1 MKTLLLTFV
10 LSLFCA
16 CAFPQKIT
24 GKWTCEKEVV
34 KTLQMGYDD
43 LYCTYKFKK
52 NGVMIIKIKG
62 QTVFDHDPYNY
73 ERDHIR
79 SGSIKIK
86 GHYEVKE
93 GKISSIVVN
102 DDVECFADEYNPPR
116 EENGMKA
123 GPMFVGDISREAN
136 YKKNKSLHLRKKLLD
151 YRFLWD
157 WDNEPITI
165 TKEELVIGDKLK
177 CRR

>member
-1 MKTLLLTFV
+1 MKKII
-10 LSLFCA
+10 LSLSVFLFCA

-24 GKWTCEKEVV
+24 GKWDCEKEVV
-34 KTLQMGYDD
+34 KTLQTSYED

-62 QTVFDHDPYNY
+62 QTFLSHSILYGVRF
-73 ERDHIR
+73 R

-86 GHYEVKE
+86 GHYEITD

-102 DDVECFADEYNPPR
+102 DDVECFADEYNPPID
-116 EENGMKA
+116 EKYPPSLSVTQNELE
-123 GPMFVGDISREAN
+123 SN
-136 YKKNKSLHLRKKLLD
+136 YKMKKSTHLRKKLLV

-177 CRR
+177 CKR

>member
-1 MKTLLLTFV
+1 MKKIILSLLVF
-10 LSLFCA
+10 LFCA

-34 KTLQMGYDD
+34 KTLQTSYED

-62 QTVFDHDPYNY
+62 QTFLSHSILYGVRF
-73 ERDHIR
+73 R

-86 GHYEVKE
+86 GHYEITD

-102 DDVECFADEYNPPR
+102 DDVECFADEYYSPSV
-116 EENGMKA
+116 ENGMNA
-123 GPMFVGDISREAN
+123 GTMFVGDIHRDAY
-136 YKKNKSLHLRKKLLD
+136 YKKYKSLHLRKILLD

-157 WDNEPITI
+157 WDNEPIAI
-165 TKEELVIGDKLK
+165 TKEELVIGEKLK

>member
-1 MKTLLLTFV
+1 
-10 LSLFCA
+10 
-16 CAFPQKIT
+16 
-24 GKWTCEKEVV
+24 
-34 KTLQMGYDD
+34 MGYDD

-62 QTVFDHDPYNY
+62 QTVFDHNPYNY

-86 GHYEVKE
+86 GHYEIKD

-102 DDVECFADEYNPPR
+102 DDVECFADEYNPPI
-116 EENGMKA
+116 EENNVNTA
-123 GPMFVGDISREAN
+123 SLFVGQNERETN
-136 YKKNKSLHLRKKLLD
+136 YSSKKSQHLRKKLLD
-151 YRFLWD
+151 YRFHWD

-177 CRR
+177 CKR

>member
-1 MKTLLLTFV
+1 MKKIILSLLVF
-10 LSLFCA
+10 LFCA

-24 GKWTCEKEVV
+24 GKWDCEKEVV
-34 KTLQMGYDD
+34 KTLQMAYEDF
-43 LYCTYKFKK
+43 YCTYKFKK

-62 QTVFDHDPYNY
+62 QTFLSHSSQYGVHF
-73 ERDHIR
+73 R

-86 GHYEVKE
+86 GHYEITD

-102 DDVECFADEYNPPR
+102 DDVESFADEYYQPR
-116 EENGMKA
+116 VENGM
-123 GPMFVGDISREAN
+123 ISQDAY
-136 YKKNKSLHLRKKLLD
+136 YKKYKSLHLRKILLD

-177 CRR
+177 CKR